1 MLKNLYTSFLVL
13 SGLALFAQ
21 DKVKDFALEYNGGK
35 VPASVYGRLK
45 LIDSREDTTCF
56 GVVRLGMLDKEAKV
70 VPSTNFETQ
79 LGVLLTKMN
88 GEGKDE
94 LIFQL
99 RRLKFVE
106 KAEAGKEFGYCFFR
120 ANIFTP
126 FEGNYKL
133 VSAIDTFIV
142 IESKKEI
149 TKQIIHSANTTII
162 NFFKAALT
170 KNTATSEQLSFS
182 EIVKIDSIEKSKIK
196 VYTTTEYVN
205 GIYRSFEAF
214 KEQIPDYSLFSI
226 TFEDGE
232 ITEIKAKNSKGR
244 LKKISS
250 EEVYV
255 IVNNGKPYI
264 SAEFGYYPLVKNNN
278 DFYFIGD
285 DKVNYIK
292 GQVVKSNSIF
302 NPTEY
307 VYTPLPITTQFEI
320 KVDHINGRFM
330 RVKEVK

>member
-13 SGLALFAQ
+13 SGLAIFAQ
-21 DKVKDFALEYNGGK
+21 DKVKDFTLEYNGAK
-35 VPASVYGRLK
+35 VTESAYGRLK
-45 LIDSREDTTCF
+45 LIDSREDTSCF

-126 FEGNYKL
+126 SEGNYKL
-133 VSAIDTFIV
+133 ISAIDTFIV

-162 NFFKAALT
+162 NFFKEALT
-170 KNTATSEQLSFS
+170 KNTAECVQLSFNQ
-182 EIVKIDSIEKSKIK
+182 IMKIDSIEKSKIK

-232 ITEIKAKNSKGR
+232 ITEIKAKNQKGR
-244 LKKISS
+244 LKKINS
-250 EEVYV
+250 EEVYA